1 MICVILCLSLF
12 IGLIAFFI
20 HELYSHYK
28 PRKAERKEWEDF
40 IKSLIPGSKWILCRG
55 LDLNPFNESYSNKI
69 VTIIETRKNVH
80 GDIWIQYRFENSKII
95 SERQAADFK
104 RLYIKLN

>member
-1 MICVILCLSLF
+1 MLYVILYLSLF

-28 PRKAERKEWEDF
+28 SRKAERKEWEDF
-40 IKSLIPGSKWILCRG
+40 IKSLIPESKWRLQRG
-55 LDLNPFNESYSNKI
+55 LYLNPFNDSSSNTV
-69 VTIIETRKNVH
+69 VTIIETRKNFH